1 MCIRPPIEALKEAK
15 PTFAHFDRWLNSSE
29 MIDYPTRLHQAV
41 RAKKTAACVGL
52 DPRFHDLP
60 APIVRAAEKR
70 GGRDRSALMAAA
82 YEEFCFRIIDV
93 VAPLVPAVKPQSAFF
108 EQCGPEGVQTL
119 ARVIRRAREKGLVVI
134 CDVKRGD
141 IGPTAE
147 AYAAAYLAGED
158 PDAAPFAADAVTV
171 NPYMGADTLEPF
183 VQLAQKRGA
192 GVYVLVRTSNPGAG
206 AFQSRKSDASPLYEH
221 VAAVVEEM
229 SVATAGAND
238 YGCVGAVVGATYP
251 RELGQLRNIMQHVPL
266 LLPGFGVQGGTAA
279 DVAAAFDAGGLGGL
293 VNNARGINFAHSRE
307 PYRSKFGDENWEQ
320 AVEQA
325 TRDMIAE
332 LSRHVPTATL
342 DAVAKK

>member
-1 MCIRPPIEALKEAK
+1 MANYA
-15 PTFAHFDRWLNSSE
+15 
-29 MIDYPTRLHQAV
+29 TRLHQAV
-41 RAKKTAACVGL
+41 RLKRTAACVGL
-52 DPRFHDLP
+52 DPRFGDLP
-60 APIVRAAEKR
+60 SPVVRVVEKR
-70 GGRDRSALMAAA
+70 EIRDRRAFMAAA

-108 EQCGPEGVQTL
+108 EEVGPEGVRTL
-119 ARVIRRAREKGLVVI
+119 ARVIRRARERGLIVI
-134 CDVKRGD
+134 CDAKRGD

-158 PDAAPFAADAVTV
+158 PEAAAFAADAVTV
-171 NPYMGADTLEPF
+171 NPYLGTDTLEPF
-183 VQLAQKRGA
+183 VRLARERGA

-206 AFQSRKSDASPLYEH
+206 AFQDRISESRPLYQH
-221 VAAVVEEM
+221 VASVVE
-229 SVATAGAND
+229 SLSASTAGAD
-238 YGCVGAVVGATYP
+238 AYGCVGAVVGATYP
-251 RELGQLRNIMQHVPL
+251 RELRELRTIMSHVPL

-279 DVAAAFDAGGLGGL
+279 DVAAAFDAEGLGGL

-332 LSRHVPTATL
+332 LNRCVPAEKL
-342 DAVAKK
+342 DSVTPG